1 MLYFTLKY
9 GDYAQSRKS
18 PYSLCYYDLFNYFL
32 VALEAVLN
40 IKENGDCYI
49 SIAWSSINEV
59 LAILRRIRLN
69 WLGVIVVISLNL
81 RQKAL

>member
-1 MLYFTLKY
+1 MATTHNRV
-9 GDYAQSRKS
+9 SHRI
-18 PYSLCYYDLFNYFL
+18 LCAITTYFNYFL
-32 VALEAVLN
+32 IALEAVLN

-49 SIAWSSINEV
+49 SIAWSSINDV